1 MDAFLHSLTTVFNA
15 LPYIAQGA
23 FVTIVMVAGALSL
36 GFLLGLPLAVA
47 QVYAPRPVR
56 MLVGLYV
63 WFFRGVPV
71 LLLLFLF
78 YFGLFNVIGL
88 DLGMIG
94 SSCAVLGL
102 ASAAYQSQIFRGS
115 IQSLPSGQFKAGS
128 TLGMTDMQCIR
139 SVVLPQALRISIP
152 AWSNEYSILLKDS
165 AMCFALGTPEIM
177 ARTHFVAS
185 RTYEYLPLYIAA
197 GCIYFLI
204 TLAGITLLRR
214 LERRVRIPGCAA
226 PDMTGDSAGGMQ
238 TGI

>member
-115 IQSLPSGQFKAGS
+115 IQSLPSGQFKAGRA
-128 TLGMTDMQCIR
+128 LGMTDMQCIR

-177 ARTHFVAS
+177 A
-185 RTYEYLPLYIAA
+185 
-197 GCIYFLI
+197 
-204 TLAGITLLRR
+204 
-214 LERRVRIPGCAA
+214 VRILWPPAPMSTFPSTSRRAASIFSSPSPASPFCAA
-226 PDMTGDSAGGMQ
+226 LSAGFAFPAAPLR
-238 TGI
+238 T

>member
-115 IQSLPSGQFKAGS
+115 IQSLPSGQFKAGRA
-128 TLGMTDMQCIR
+128 LGMTDMQCIR
-139 SVVLPQALRISIP
+139 FRRSAPGPAHFHPRMVQRVLHPAQGLRHVLRP
-152 AWSNEYSILLKDS
+152 RHAGNHGPY
-165 AMCFALGTPEIM
+165 AFCG
-177 ARTHFVAS
+177 
-185 RTYEYLPLYIAA
+185 LPHL
-197 GCIYFLI
+197 
-204 TLAGITLLRR
+204 
-214 LERRVRIPGCAA
+214 
-226 PDMTGDSAGGMQ
+226 
-238 TGI
+238 